1 MARRIAYSL
10 AFAIAAAGLVW
21 AGWRGG
27 PDNPATLINRAG
39 VIATA
44 VILAGLPWAIRRVFG
59 PASAS
64 RLARAARIGG
74 YAAVFA
80 LVAVK
85 SDVARI
91 EYASA
96 AQRHVLAGIWTGEI
110 LFLLVLAAYVA
121 GLLAATAQRPPA
133 APAALAVG
141 IRAGVAVAL
150 VMYALPSMGHPL
162 QVANVWLLRA
172 YDAARVLGLLL
183 VLGIT
188 IAAGIAAAR
197 RTPVRGSRLPSA
209 DARARHGVAA
219 GLCAGAVAALLVSV
233 LGISTVA
240 LLPHEANQL
249 TWTLPYRY
257 TEPSRYAEPRSPDW
271 LLQYRH
277 AAPDAIYQFEVGVSD
292 SAAGYLVVLVLFPVF
307 GAGLGAWGGLYGAGQ
322 PRRRPGGGGGGGG
335 GRDPVPPPPD
345 EDTRHDDERLPAIL
359 RGGYLRELPVTEGL
373 PAAPEDEPAV
383 PVGGSIVHGVPPASR

>member
-1 MARRIAYSL
+1 MARRIACSL

-27 PDNPATLINRAG
+27 PANPATLINRVS

-59 PASAS
+59 PAAAS
-64 RLARAARIGG
+64 RLARAARAGG

-96 AQRHVLAGIWTGEI
+96 AQRHVLAGVWTGEI
-110 LFLLVLAAYVA
+110 FFLLVLAAYVA

-209 DARARHGVAA
+209 DAKARHGVAA
-219 GLCAGAVAALLVSV
+219 GLCAGAIAALVVSV

-257 TEPSRYAEPRSPDW
+257 TEPNRYTEPRSPAW

-292 SAAGYLVVLVLFPVF
+292 SAAGYLVVLVLFPVL
-307 GAGLGAWGGLYGAGQ
+307 GAGLGAWGGLYGAG
-322 PRRRPGGGGGGGG
+322 
-335 GRDPVPPPPD
+335 
-345 EDTRHDDERLPAIL
+345 
-359 RGGYLRELPVTEGL
+359 
-373 PAAPEDEPAV
+373 
-383 PVGGSIVHGVPPASR
+383 